1 MTRPSKGF
9 RFEKGAPYVMPAHF
23 GPARQGWDGD
33 RAHYEDNT
41 ALTVLYATDPAEAAR
56 LLPPGFSVG
65 NPAVVSVS
73 FVMCRGV
80 DFMAGGG
87 YNLVAVNLAARFR
100 GKRDRAE
107 GNFSLVLWENDFFP
121 IVLGR
126 EVLGAPKLFGAIP
139 DAWLR
144 NGRRGFSVSEYGT
157 LLLEGELW
165 DLRRLGEEER
175 RTLASQVE
183 EQLWMGWKYIP
194 SCDLR
199 GADVSF
205 ATALPARG
213 EIREAWVGQGRVVF
227 HETSWERAP
236 LSFRVV
242 NALARLPVVES
253 LGGVLTRGWQD
264 LLISE
269 QRPLE

>member
-1 MTRPSKGF
+1 MSPGKKGF

-23 GPARQGWDGD
+23 GPARQGWDGK

-41 ALTVLYATDPAEAAR
+41 ALTVLYTTNPTEAAR
-56 LLPPGFSVG
+56 LLPPGFSVAE
-65 NPAVVSVS
+65 PAVVSVS

-100 GKRDRAE
+100 GKHDRVD

-126 EVLGAPKLFGAIP
+126 EVLGAPKLFGTIP
-139 DAWLR
+139 DAWSR
-144 NGRRGFSVSEYGT
+144 SGRRGFTVSEYGT

-165 DLRRLGEEER
+165 DLRRLDDPER
-175 RTLASQVE
+175 EALAAQVE
-183 EQLWMGWKYIP
+183 GQVWMGWKYIP

-199 GADVSF
+199 GADASF
-205 ATALPARG
+205 PTILPARG
-213 EIREAWVGQGRVVF
+213 EIREAWMGQGKVTF
-227 HETSWERAP
+227 HENPWERAP
-236 LSFRVV
+236 LSSRVV

-253 LGGVLTRGWQD
+253 LGGVATRGWQD

-269 QRPLE
+269 QRPLR